1 MKSSYSA
8 AVLLAAQLS
17 TAQQVGTLKTP
28 NLHLPMQIQSCTAPG
43 TCANE
48 AAGVTL
54 DGNWR
59 WLHKA
64 PATATNCYTGD
75 EWDATLCPDPTTCTT
90 NCAMDG
96 VPQVRVRAS

>member
-1 MKSSYSA
+1 MKSYSA

-59 WLHKA
+59 WLHGHGARHA
-64 PATATNCYTGD
+64 PENAIGSMVFSFGYLAN
-75 EWDATLCPDPTTCTT
+75 LRLR
-90 NCAMDG
+90 
-96 VPQVRVRAS
+96 RV